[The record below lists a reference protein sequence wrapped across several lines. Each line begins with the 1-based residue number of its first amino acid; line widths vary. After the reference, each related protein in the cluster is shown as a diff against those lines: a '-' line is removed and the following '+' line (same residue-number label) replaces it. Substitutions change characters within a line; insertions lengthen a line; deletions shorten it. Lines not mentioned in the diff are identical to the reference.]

1 MRMSLVAAG
10 FLAVPLA
17 AQAALP
23 PQSQRQR
30 ELQLIISSAEVE
42 AALGSRPIDSIS
54 TIGDDTYTIT
64 AGACSL
70 VVAIVDAPEP
80 AMLRWVSPGPVRL
93 EIGKLSCVECRKAQ
107 PSGL

>member
-10 FLAVPLA
+10 ILAVPLA

-42 AALGSRPIDSIS
+42 DALGSRPIYSIS

-64 AGACSL
+64 AGTCSL
-70 VVAIVDAPEP
+70 VVAIIDAPEP
-80 AMLRWVSPGPVRL
+80 AVLGWVSPRQLRL
-93 EIGKLSCVECRKAQ
+93 EIGRLSCVECR
-107 PSGL
+107 

>member
-23 PQSQRQR
+23 PHSQRQR

-70 VVAIVDAPEP
+70 IVAIVDAPEP
-80 AMLRWVSPGPVRL
+80 AMLRWVSPGLVRL
-93 EIGKLSCVECRKAQ
+93 EIGKLSCVECRK
-107 PSGL
+107 